1 MLIDAQLNCQK
12 TQNRINVLL
21 GGTDSYQSCVVDI
34 NVEKGNG
41 GETVTSHDEVVAS
54 MKSES
59 VVSSFYLTTT
69 TYASF
74 AWSISKR

>member
-41 GETVTSHDEVVAS
+41 AEAEEVVAS
-54 MKSES
+54 LKSES
-59 VVSSFYLTTT
+59 VVSALI
-69 TYASF
+69 TYDSLLGA
-74 AWSISKR
+74 